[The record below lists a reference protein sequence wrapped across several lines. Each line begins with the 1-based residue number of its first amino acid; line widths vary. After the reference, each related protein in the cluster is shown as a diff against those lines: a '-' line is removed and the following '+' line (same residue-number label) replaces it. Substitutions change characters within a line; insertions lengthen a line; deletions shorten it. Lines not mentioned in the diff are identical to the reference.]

1 MRLSFIVPLFMMIPL
16 LHAKY
21 PTRRWVHVCKSG
33 NITKYIYNKTK
44 YMHNKTNYITQILRI
59 NGFDILYE

>member
-16 LHAKY
+16 LQAKY
-21 PTRRWVHVCKSG
+21 PTRRWIHVCKSS
-33 NITKYIYNKTK
+33 NITKYIR
-44 YMHNKTNYITQILRI
+44 NKTNYITEILRI

>member
-16 LHAKY
+16 LQAKY
-21 PTRRWVHVCKSG
+21 PTRRWVHVCKSS
-33 NITKYIYNKTK
+33 NITKY
-44 YMHNKTNYITQILRI
+44 MRNKTNYITEILRI